1 MYCKGKWCSAARKG
15 PLSGR
20 VGSFQMHSIN
30 KMRRFQDLKSAAKLR
45 QGRLVPVGRSRE
57 IARRCT
63 YTHSKK
69 RCGNTG
75 LLTCVG
81 ERASLLRPHP
91 AFSQVFPAMADFRPG
106 GLMTASVWPH
116 AHSTVSCRHNACFLA
131 YPAQMGFAESACI
144 TVLIQLYKETHLE
157 IVSPD
162 EKGQP
167 FSTASILPLSYPNG
181 GHFASCFLCAAC
193 ICLQKR
199 NGPWAVPFFV
209 IRRSSE

>member
-1 MYCKGKWCSAARKG
+1 MCRFHHEISDVGLPCPLQIRKRSSLQIHYRGFSA
-15 PLSGR
+15 S
-20 VGSFQMHSIN
+20 
-30 KMRRFQDLKSAAKLR
+30 
-45 QGRLVPVGRSRE
+45 
-57 IARRCT
+57 
-63 YTHSKK
+63 
-69 RCGNTG
+69 NTV
-75 LLTCVG
+75 LLTCVMG
-81 ERASLLRPHP
+81 QLPLRSHP
-91 AFSQVFPAMADFRPG
+91 TFSQTFSAMAGFRPG
-106 GLMTASVWPH
+106 ESNRFGVTSRAQH
-116 AHSTVSCRHNACFLA
+116 RFVSAFRPSSYT
-131 YPAQMGFAESACI
+131 YPALEPGFAESACI

-167 FSTASILPLSYPNG
+167 FSTVSVLSLSYPNG